1 MGLYPN
7 HLIEKV
13 DEETAKLLADK
24 HTIIRLDDDYEFL
37 EDSMEMPL
45 RRLLL
50 VLQAR
55 IVNQSTYFGLPT
67 QKSPLDFWVY
77 QEIIHETRPDYIV
90 EIGTCYGG
98 STLALA
104 HLCDN
109 LNHGKVIGIDEHQG
123 QIPDDVCRHPRI
135 TLIESDACEGFS
147 QVRKLIPE
155 DASVL
160 VIEDSSHTYENTL
173 AVLRTYSGLIKSG
186 DYFIVEDSI
195 PFRGANELD
204 SYPGPWRAIVSFLQE
219 DDSFEVARYREPF
232 LVTWNP
238 IGYLKKKEM

>member
-1 MGLYPN
+1 MLTDHPI
-7 HLIEKV
+7 HKI
-13 DEETAKLLADK
+13 DDETASLLADK
-24 HTIIRLDDDYEFL
+24 RTIIRLDDNYEFL
-37 EDSMEMPL
+37 EDSLDMPL
-45 RRLLL
+45 SRLLVL
-50 VLQAR
+50 LQAR
-55 IVNQSTYFGLPT
+55 IVRQSTYFGILT
-67 QKSPLDFWVY
+67 QKNPLDFWVY
-77 QEIIHETRPDYIV
+77 QEILHETKPDFIV
-90 EIGTCYGG
+90 EVGTYYGG

-109 LNHGKVIGIDEHQG
+109 LNHGKVIGVDKYQG
-123 QIPDDVCRHPRI
+123 QIPDDVYQHPRI

-173 AVLRTYSGLIKSG
+173 AVLRAYSGLIKSG

-195 PFRGANELD
+195 PFRGKEEPN

-232 LVTWNP
+232 LITWNP
-238 IGYLKKKEM
+238 MGYLKKKEM